1 MDNNFFFSIDKLVEF
16 GLGMAVAQQ
25 MIGVM
30 NQSLK
35 TMYVPGSYMALP
47 QPAEYI
53 YVAIDN
59 RPVGP
64 LSTVQFS
71 EMATSRQINKDTL
84 VWIPELTCWKPLQEV
99 PQLLKIIALVPPPIP
114 KI

>member
-35 TMYVPGSYMALP
+35 NMYVPGSYMALP
-47 QPAEYI
+47 QTAEYI

-71 EMATSRQINKDTL
+71 EMVNSRQINKDTL
-84 VWIPELTCWKPLQEV
+84 VWIPEIVGWKPLQEV
-99 PQLLKIIALVPPPIP
+99 PQLLKIIALTPPPIP
-114 KI
+114 QV